1 MQGNSSFRRHSS
13 TNNDPAMVDKANDSG
28 SKIIS
33 ENVTPIRPGNLSEG
47 QQYGSTSYSTSFSMK
62 AQISGRTEN
71 PLQNQTIKP
80 SGLRMPSPSLS
91 FFSQVY

>member
-1 MQGNSSFRRHSS
+1 MQAFRRHSS
-13 TNNDPAMVDKANDSG
+13 INNGPVMVEKANNSG

-33 ENVTPIRPGNLSEG
+33 ENATAIRPENSSEG
-47 QQYGSTSYSTSFSMK
+47 QRYGSTTISTSFSMN
-62 AQISGRTEN
+62 AQISGRSVN
-71 PLQNQTIKP
+71 PLQNETTKP